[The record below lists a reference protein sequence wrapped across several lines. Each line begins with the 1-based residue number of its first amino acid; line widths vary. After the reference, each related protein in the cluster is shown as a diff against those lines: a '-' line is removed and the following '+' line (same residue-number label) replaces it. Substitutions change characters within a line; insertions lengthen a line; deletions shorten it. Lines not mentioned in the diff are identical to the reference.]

1 MSGLSSAMSSGLA
14 VSRVEVQ
21 VGVVK
26 VMDSLEVVWPGAASE
41 LVVDP
46 CGALAAWDQVEL
58 RYVPAVETDSRCSV
72 AGAYVW
78 DDPPVLAV
86 ARSTSAGRR
95 GFTALHELGHHL
107 QQTDVDLAQHLAEAG
122 NRGRLLED
130 AVCDAFAAAVLLPD
144 ALVDEHVPPAGPSVY
159 DIGALNA
166 ASSASRAAVCVRAA
180 QRLRSPGHV
189 LLLDYDGSVQFAAAQ
204 GLPPVAKGSNQSSVP
219 VIQDA
224 LGFRT
229 AKGRTR
235 LLYRDSIRGEELFV
249 QAGGLDGYVVAV
261 LTTDRPPW
269 EDTFVLPSRETAPVA
284 ATWVC
289 TNAGCGEEFESFGT
303 SCPRCRVPK
312 CPECSTCECPP
323 VVAQRQCTTCFQVQS
338 TRAFESD
345 STVCE
350 SCS

>member
-1 MSGLSSAMSSGLA
+1 MSSGLA

-21 VGVVK
+21 AGVVK
-26 VMDSLEVVWPGAASE
+26 VMAALEVVWPGAAGA

-46 CGALAAWDQVEL
+46 CRALASWDQVEL

-78 DDPPVLAV
+78 DEPPVLAV

-122 NRGRLLED
+122 DRGRLLED
-130 AVCDAFAAAVLLPD
+130 AVCDAFAASVLLPD
-144 ALVDEHVPPAGPSVY
+144 ALVDEHIPAAGPSVY
-159 DIGALNA
+159 DIGDLNA

-235 LLYRDSIRGEELFV
+235 VLYRDGIRGGELFA
-249 QAGGLDGYVVAV
+249 QAGDLDGYLVVVMTA
-261 LTTDRPPW
+261 DRPPW
-269 EDTFVLPSRETAPVA
+269 EDAFVLPSTETAPVA
-284 ATWVC
+284 ATRVC
-289 TNAGCGEEFESFGT
+289 PNPGCGEEFESFGT

-312 CPECSTCECPP
+312 CPECGTCECPP
-323 VVAQRQCTTCFQVQS
+323 VVAERQCETCFQVQS
-338 TRAFESD
+338 ARAFEGD
-345 STVCE
+345 SMVCE

>member
-1 MSGLSSAMSSGLA
+1 MTASSTPS
-14 VSRVEVQ
+14 VSRVQ
-21 VGVVK
+21 VDDVVTTVLQK
-26 VMDSLEVVWPGAASE
+26 LDEQWSGAVAA
-41 LVVDP
+41 LRDDP
-46 CGALAAWDQVEL
+46 CAVISTWSEVEL
-58 RYVPAVETDSRCSV
+58 RYVPAVETEGGCSV

-78 DDPPVLAV
+78 DTTPPVLAV
-86 ARSTSAGRR
+86 ADAASPGRR
-95 GFTALHELGHHL
+95 AFTVLHELAHHI
-107 QQTDVDLAQHLAEAG
+107 QQNDAGLAQTLLDAG
-122 NRGRLLED
+122 NGGRLLEE
-130 AVCDAFAAAVLLPD
+130 AVCDAFAASVLLPD
-144 ALVDEHVPPAGPSVY
+144 DLVDQHIPAAGPSVY
-159 DIGALNA
+159 DIGDLNA

-189 LLLDYDGSVQFAAAQ
+189 VLLDYDGTVQFAAAQ
-204 GLPPVAKGSNQSSVP
+204 GLPPVRKRSDQSSVP

-235 LLYRDSIRGEELFV
+235 LLYRDGIRGEELFV
-249 QAGGLDGYVVAV
+249 QAGDLDGYIVAV

-269 EDTFVLPSRETAPVA
+269 EDAFVLPSRETAPAA

-289 TNAGCGEEFESFGT
+289 PNLGCGEEFESFGT

-323 VVAQRQCTTCFQVQS
+323 AVAQKQCTTCFQVQS
-338 TRAFESD
+338 AHGFEGN

>member
-1 MSGLSSAMSSGLA
+1 MSSQLA

-21 VGVVK
+21 AGVVK
-26 VMDSLEVVWPGAASE
+26 VAAALEALWPGAAGE
-41 LVVDP
+41 LAEDP
-46 CGALAAWDQVEL
+46 CEVLATWDQVEL
-58 RYVPAVETDSRCSV
+58 RYVPAVEADSRCSV
-72 AGAYVW
+72 AGAYVYEEGQI
-78 DDPPVLAV
+78 PVLAV

-95 GFTALHELGHHL
+95 AFTALHELGHHL
-107 QQTDVDLAQHLAEAG
+107 QQMDVDLAQELASAG
-122 NRGRLLED
+122 TRGPILED
-130 AVCDAFAAAVLLPD
+130 AICDAFAAAVLLPD
-144 ALVDEHVPPAGPSVY
+144 ALVDQHIPAAGPTVY
-159 DIGALNA
+159 DVGDLNA

-189 LLLDYDGSVQFAAAQ
+189 VLLDYDGSVQFAAAQ

-249 QAGGLDGYVVAV
+249 QAGDLDGYVVAV

-269 EDTFVLPSRETAPVA
+269 EDTFVLPSKETAPVA

-289 TNAGCGEEFESFGT
+289 TNAGCGEEFETYGT
-303 SCPRCRVPK
+303 SCPKCKIPK
-312 CPECSTCECPP
+312 CPECGTCDCPP
-323 VVAQRQCTTCFQVQS
+323 VVAQKRCTTCFTVQS
-338 TRAFESD
+338 AHAFD
-345 STVCE
+345 GDAAVCE

>member
-1 MSGLSSAMSSGLA
+1 MSSGLA

-21 VGVVK
+21 AGVVK
-26 VMDSLEVVWPGAASE
+26 VMEALEVVWPGAAGV
-41 LVVDP
+41 LVGDP
-46 CGALAAWDQVEL
+46 CGALASWDQVEL

-78 DDPPVLAV
+78 DEPPILAV

-107 QQTDVDLAQHLAEAG
+107 QQTDLDLAQNLAEAG
-122 NRGRLLED
+122 DRGRLLED
-130 AVCDAFAAAVLLPD
+130 AVCDAFAASVLLPD
-144 ALVDEHVPPAGPSVY
+144 ALVGEHIPAAGPSVY
-159 DIGALNA
+159 DIGDLNA
-166 ASSASRAAVCVRAA
+166 ASSASRAAVCVRAV

-224 LGFRT
+224 LGGRT

-235 LLYRDSIRGEELFV
+235 VLYRDGIRGGELFV
-249 QAGGLDGYVVAV
+249 QAGDLDGYLVVV
-261 LTTDRPPW
+261 MTTDRPPW
-269 EDTFVLPSRETAPVA
+269 EDAFVLPSTETAPVA
-284 ATWVC
+284 ATRVC
-289 TNAGCGEEFESFGT
+289 PNTGCGEEFESFGT

-312 CPECSTCECPP
+312 CPECDTCECPP
-323 VVAQRQCTTCFQVQS
+323 VVAQRQCKTCFQVQPA
-338 TRAFESD
+338 RAFKGD

-350 SCS
+350 NCS

>member
-1 MSGLSSAMSSGLA
+1 MSRGVAA
-14 VSRVEVQ
+14 SRVEVDAAT
-21 VGVVK
+21 VK
-26 VMDSLEVVWPGAASE
+26 VRAKLEELWPGASAE
-41 LVVDP
+41 LAHDP
-46 CGALAAWDQVEL
+46 CAVIEEWDEVRL

-72 AGAYVW
+72 AGAYIW
-78 DDPPVLAV
+78 EETPPVLAV
-86 ARSTSAGRR
+86 ARAASAGRR

-107 QQTDVDLAQHLAEAG
+107 QQSDLDLAQALASVGE
-122 NRGRLLED
+122 RGRVLED
-130 AVCDAFAAAVLLPD
+130 AVCDAFAASVLLPD
-144 ALVDEHVPPAGPSVY
+144 ELVDQHIPLVGPTVY
-159 DIGALNA
+159 DVAALHA

-189 LLLDYDGSVQFAAAQ
+189 VLLDYDGSVQFAAAH
-204 GLPPVAKGSNQSSVP
+204 GLPPAAKGSNQSSVP

-235 LLYRDSIRGEELFV
+235 LLYRDSIRGEELFA
-249 QAGGLDGYVVAV
+249 QAGDLDGYVVV
-261 LTTDRPPW
+261 VMTTDRPPW
-269 EDTFVLPSRETAPVA
+269 EDRFALPSKDTAPVA

-289 TNAGCGEEFESFGT
+289 TNAGCGEEFETFGT
-303 SCPRCRVPK
+303 SCPRCKVPK

-323 VVAQRQCTTCFQVQS
+323 VVAERPCTRCFQVQS
-338 TRAFESD
+338 AHAFDGD

>member
-1 MSGLSSAMSSGLA
+1 MSSGLA

-21 VGVVK
+21 AGVVK
-26 VMDSLEVVWPGAASE
+26 VAARLEAFWPGAASA

-46 CGALAAWDQVEL
+46 CGALEAWDQVEL

-72 AGAYVW
+72 AGAYIW
-78 DDPPVLAV
+78 DEPPVLAV
-86 ARSTSAGRR
+86 ARATSAGRR

-107 QQTDVDLAQHLAEAG
+107 QQTDVDLAQELADAG
-122 NRGRLLED
+122 DRGRLFED
-130 AVCDAFAAAVLLPD
+130 AVCDAFAASVLLPD
-144 ALVDEHVPPAGPSVY
+144 ALVDRHIPAAGPSVY
-159 DIGALNA
+159 DIGDLNA
-166 ASSASRAAVCVRAA
+166 ASNASRAAVCVRAA

-204 GLPPVAKGSNQSSVP
+204 GLPPVAKGSNQSSIP

-224 LGFRT
+224 LGSFRT

-235 LLYRDSIRGEELFV
+235 VLYRDSIRGGELFA
-249 QAGGLDGYVVAV
+249 QAGDLDGYVVV
-261 LTTDRPPW
+261 VMTTDRPPW
-269 EDTFVLPSRETAPVA
+269 EDTFVLPSKDTAPLA
-284 ATWVC
+284 STWVC

-303 SCPRCRVPK
+303 SCQRCKVPK

-323 VVAQRQCTTCFQVQS
+323 VVAQRQCMTCFQVQS
-338 TRAFESD
+338 VRAFEGD